1 MPFQYLAFEVAHA
14 ANNWGMQISPGKR
27 KVERKVQGKEKKS
40 AMFDMKKTES
50 GNFSGSQEW
59 WQRVRSQKQPV
70 KCRHCQQ
77 TAGTK
82 AKRK

>member
-1 MPFQYLAFEVAHA
+1 
-14 ANNWGMQISPGKR
+14 MQISPGKR

-59 WQRVRSQKQPV
+59 
-70 KCRHCQQ
+70 
-77 TAGTK
+77 
-82 AKRK
+82 